1 MAVARGLD
9 QKSNQTGQDAYGPDA
24 VVEEVDK
31 SYTQSDLEDGVEN
44 RLEECDADPTVTS
57 TTVQSAVDEFS
68 FFAQQKCIDPTVEV
82 ETEHRERVFEE
93 SEQSYLPMRKID
105 DVETKARILAADLP
119 FWQALLTIQAMNKE
133 YENFTP
139 SDRDDPC
146 SRLYAPK
153 P

>member
-1 MAVARGLD
+1 MAAARGLD

-31 SYTQSDLEDGVEN
+31 SGIQSDLQDGVEN

-57 TTVQSAVDEFS
+57 TTVQSAVDRFS
-68 FFAQQKCIDPTVEV
+68 FFAQQVCIDPTVEV
-82 ETEHRERVFEE
+82 DTECRERVFEE
-93 SEQSYLPMRKID
+93 SEQSYLPMREID
-105 DVETKARILAADLP
+105 DVETKARVLAADLP
-119 FWQALLTIQAMNKE
+119 LWQAFWIIKAMEKR
-133 YENFTP
+133 YKNFTL

-153 P
+153 S